1 MLTERHDF
9 HGAATEIFSYAWAM
23 PKLVLAY
30 SGGLDTTT
38 AIKWL
43 NVEQGYDVIALNID
57 VGKSREQPV
66 VESRAIAA
74 GALKV
79 RVIDAKEDFLRYFA
93 FPALAAGA
101 IYQDAYPLATA
112 LARPLLAKLLVD
124 VAHEEGADAVAH
136 GCTGKGNDQ
145 VRFDVGIQTL
155 DAKLKIVAPTRENAM
170 PRDFQIDYL
179 KKHGI
184 DIPWGDKGPFSIDEN
199 LWGRS
204 CEAGALE
211 DPWAEPPPEAYEWTR
226 SPEDAPSTPSYIE
239 IGYQHGM
246 PITLDGQEISPL
258 AIVTHLNDLGGL
270 HGVGRIDHIED
281 RLVGIKS
288 REIYES
294 PAAVIL
300 HAAHRALEGMSLSK
314 QQIKLKKYVAQEYAE
329 LIYNGLWFSAHH
341 QDIAAYVASTQR
353 HVSGTIRLRLQ
364 RGSATVVGRKADES
378 LYDRGLATYDSGDT
392 YDQTA
397 AIGFINI
404 WGLQTRTQAR
414 QQLLTPGADTLR
426 IAMPKEDLT

>member
-1 MLTERHDF
+1 
-9 HGAATEIFSYAWAM
+9 M

-43 NVEQGYDVIALNID
+43 AVEQGYDVIALNID
-57 VGKSREQPV
+57 VGRSREQPV
-66 VESRAIAA
+66 VESRGMAA

-79 RVIDAKEDFLRYFA
+79 RVIDAKDDFIRYFA

-112 LARPLLAKLLVD
+112 LARPLMAKLLVD
-124 VAHEEGADAVAH
+124 VAREEGAAAVAH

-155 DAKLKIVAPTRENAM
+155 DPALQIVAPTRENAM
-170 PRDFQIDYL
+170 ARETQIDYL

-199 LWGRS
+199 IWGRS
-204 CEAGALE
+204 AEAGVLE
-211 DPWAEPPPEAYEWTR
+211 DPWQEPPPAAYEWTC
-226 SPEDAPSTPSYIE
+226 SAEEAPAAPAYVEVTFD
-239 IGYQHGM
+239 HGL
-246 PITLDGQEISPL
+246 PVALDGEELDPVAL
-258 AIVTHLNDLGGL
+258 VERLNDLAGL

-288 REIYES
+288 REIYEA
-294 PAAVIL
+294 PAAVSL
-300 HAAHRALEGMSLSK
+300 NAAHRALEAMTLSK
-314 QQIKLKKYVAQEYAE
+314 QQLRLKKLIATEYAE

-341 QDIAAYVASTQR
+341 QDVAAYVASTQR
-353 HVSGTIRLRLQ
+353 HVSGTIRLRLH
-364 RGSATVVGRKADES
+364 RGQATVVGRKAPRS
-378 LYDRGLATYDSGDT
+378 LYDRGLATYDRGDT
-392 YDQTA
+392 YDQSA
-397 AIGFINI
+397 AVGFINI
-404 WGLQTRTQAR
+404 WGLQTRVQAR
-414 QQLLTPGADTLR
+414 VQLLSASAETLKIATPG
-426 IAMPKEDLT
+426 E

>member
-1 MLTERHDF
+1 
-9 HGAATEIFSYAWAM
+9 M

-43 NVEQGYDVIALNID
+43 SVEQGYDVIALNID

-66 VESRAIAA
+66 VESRGMAA

-79 RVIDAKEDFLRYFA
+79 RVIDGREDFIRYFA

-101 IYQDAYPLATA
+101 VYQDAYPLATA

-124 VAHEEGADAVAH
+124 VAHQEGASAVAH

-145 VRFDVGIQTL
+145 VRFDVGIMTL
-155 DAKLKIVAPTRENAM
+155 DPSLKIVAPTRENAM
-170 PRDFQIDYL
+170 AREMQIEYL
-179 KKHGI
+179 RQHGI

-204 CEAGALE
+204 AEAGVLE
-211 DPWAEPPPEAYEWTR
+211 DPWQEPPPEAYEWTVA
-226 SPEDAPSTPSYIE
+226 PEDAPAEPAYVE
-239 IGYQHGM
+239 IAYRHGL
-246 PITLDGQEISPL
+246 PLSINGQEMSPV
-258 AIVTHLNDLGGL
+258 AMVEHLNDLGGRY
-270 HGVGRIDHIED
+270 GIGRIDHIED

-288 REIYES
+288 REIYEA
-294 PAAVIL
+294 PAATVL
-300 HAAHRALEGMSLSK
+300 HAAHRALEAMTLSK
-314 QQIKLKKYVAQEYAE
+314 QQIKLKKHVATEYAE

-353 HVSGTIRLRLQ
+353 HVSGTVRVKLQ
-364 RGSATVVGRKADES
+364 RGQATVVARQADES
-378 LYDRGLATYDSGDT
+378 LYDRGLATYDRGDT
-392 YDQTA
+392 FDQSA
-397 AIGFINI
+397 AVGFINI
-404 WGLQTRTQAR
+404 WGLQTRQQAR
-414 QQLLTPGADTLR
+414 VQLLGQLPEALK
-426 IAMPKEDLT
+426 IAMPQGDQ

>member
-1 MLTERHDF
+1 
-9 HGAATEIFSYAWAM
+9 M

-43 NVEQGYDVIALNID
+43 SVEQGYEVIALNID

-66 VESRAIAA
+66 IESRGMAA

-79 RVIDAKEDFLRYFA
+79 RVIDAKEDFIRYFA

-101 IYQDAYPLATA
+101 MYQDVYPLATA
-112 LARPLLAKLLVD
+112 LARPLMAKLLVD
-124 VAHEEGADAVAH
+124 VAHEEGATAVAH

-155 DAKLKIVAPTRENAM
+155 DPSLTIVAPTRENAM
-170 PRDFQIDYL
+170 ARDYQIEYL
-179 KKHGI
+179 KQHGI
-184 DIPWGDKGPFSIDEN
+184 DIPWGEKGPFSIDEN
-199 LWGRS
+199 IWGRS
-204 CEAGALE
+204 CEAGVLE
-211 DPWAEPPPEAYEWTR
+211 DPWQEPPPGAYEWT
-226 SPEDAPSTPSYIE
+226 SAIEDTPAAPAYIE

-246 PITLDGQEISPL
+246 PVSLDGEAL
-258 AIVTHLNDLGGL
+258 GAVAMVERLNDLGGR

-288 REIYES
+288 REVYEV
-294 PAAVIL
+294 PAGLIL
-300 HAAHRALEGMSLSK
+300 HAAHRALEGMTLSK
-314 QQIKLKKYVAQEYAE
+314 QQIRLKKQIAIEYSE

-341 QDIAAYVASTQR
+341 QDIAAYAASTQR
-353 HVSGTIRLRLQ
+353 HVTGTIRVRLH
-364 RGSATVVGRKADES
+364 RGHATVVGRKADAS
-378 LYDRGLATYDSGDT
+378 LYDRGLATYDRGDT

-397 AIGFINI
+397 AVGFINI
-404 WGLQTRTQAR
+404 WGLQSRVQAR
-414 QQLLTPGADTLR
+414 RQLLGELPNALM
-426 IAMPKEDLT
+426 IAMPREDA

>member
-1 MLTERHDF
+1 
-9 HGAATEIFSYAWAM
+9 M

-43 NVEQGYDVIALNID
+43 TVERGYDVIALNID
-57 VGKSREQPV
+57 LGKSREQPV
-66 VESRAIAA
+66 VESRGLAA
-74 GALKV
+74 GAAKV
-79 RVIDAKEDFLRYFA
+79 RVIDAKDDFIRYFA

-101 IYQDAYPLATA
+101 VYQDAYPLATA
-112 LARPLLAKLLVD
+112 LARPLMAKLLVD
-124 VAHEEGADAVAH
+124 VAHEEGATAVAH

-155 DAKLKIVAPTRENAM
+155 DPSLQIVAPTRELAM
-170 PRDFQIDYL
+170 ARDYQIEYL
-179 KKHGI
+179 KQHGV
-184 DIPWGDKGPFSIDEN
+184 DIPWGEKGPFSIDEN

-204 CEAGALE
+204 AEAGVLE
-211 DPWAEPPPEAYEWTR
+211 DPWQEPPADAYEWTR
-226 SPEDAPSTPSYIE
+226 AVQDAPSEPAYIE
-239 IGYQHGM
+239 ISYEHGM
-246 PITLDGQEISPL
+246 PYMLDGEKVAPV
-258 AIVTHLNDLGGL
+258 AMVERLNELGGL

-300 HAAHRALEGMSLSK
+300 HTAHRALEAMTLSK
-314 QQIKLKKYVAQEYAE
+314 QQIKLKKTIATEYAE

-353 HVSGTIRLRLQ
+353 HVSGTIRVRLH
-364 RGSATVVGRKADES
+364 RGQATVVGRRAEES
-378 LYDRGLATYDSGDT
+378 LYDRALATYDRGDT
-392 YDQTA
+392 YDQSA
-397 AIGFINI
+397 AVGFISI
-404 WGLQTRTQAR
+404 WGLQTRVQAR
-414 QQLLTPGADTLR
+414 AQLLQELPETLK
-426 IAMPKEDLT
+426 IAMPREDQ

>member
-1 MLTERHDF
+1 MTPV
-9 HGAATEIFSYAWAM
+9 

-43 NVEQGYDVIALNID
+43 TVEQGYEVIALNID

-66 VESRAIAA
+66 VESRGMAA

-79 RVIDAKEDFLRYFA
+79 RVIDAREDFIRYFA

-112 LARPLLAKLLVD
+112 LARPLMAKLLVD
-124 VAHEEGADAVAH
+124 VAHEEGATAVAH

-145 VRFDVGIQTL
+145 VRFDVGVMTL
-155 DAKLKIVAPTRENAM
+155 DPSLKIVAPTRENAM
-170 PRDFQIDYL
+170 AREMQIEYL
-179 KKHGI
+179 NQHGI
-184 DIPWGDKGPFSIDEN
+184 DIPWGAKGPFSIDEN

-204 CEAGALE
+204 AEAGILE
-211 DPWAEPPPEAYEWTR
+211 DPWQEPPAEAYEWTR
-226 SPEDAPSTPSYIE
+226 SPEDAPADPAYIE
-239 IGYQHGM
+239 IGYEHGM
-246 PITLDGQEISPL
+246 PVTLDGE
-258 AIVTHLNDLGGL
+258 HLQAVPMVERLNELGGE
-270 HGVGRIDHIED
+270 HGVGRIDHLED

-300 HAAHRALEGMSLSK
+300 HAAHRALESMTLSK
-314 QQIKLKKYVAQEYAE
+314 QQIKLKKVIATEYSE

-353 HVSGTIRLRLQ
+353 HVTGTIRVRLQ
-364 RGSATVVGRKADES
+364 RGQATVVGRRAEQS
-378 LYDRGLATYDSGDT
+378 LYDRGLATYDRGDT
-392 YDQTA
+392 YDQSA
-397 AIGFINI
+397 AVGFINI
-404 WGLQTRTQAR
+404 WGLQTRVQAR
-414 QQLLTPGADTLR
+414 VQLLPRAAETLK
-426 IAMPKEDLT
+426 IAMPGEERNW

>member
-1 MLTERHDF
+1 
-9 HGAATEIFSYAWAM
+9 M

-43 NVEQGYDVIALNID
+43 TVEQGYDVIALNID

-66 VESRAIAA
+66 VESRGVTA

-79 RVIDAKEDFLRYFA
+79 RVIDAKEDFIRYFA

-101 IYQDAYPLATA
+101 VYQDAYPLATA
-112 LARPLLAKLLVD
+112 LARPLMAKLLVD
-124 VAHEEGADAVAH
+124 VAHEEGATAVAH

-145 VRFDVGIQTL
+145 VRFDVGIMTL
-155 DAKLKIVAPTRENAM
+155 DPKLKIVAPTRENSMAREYQM
-170 PRDFQIDYL
+170 EYL
-179 KKHGI
+179 KEHGV
-184 DIPWGDKGPFSIDEN
+184 DIPWAAKGPFSIDEN

-204 CEAGALE
+204 CEAGVLE
-211 DPWAEPPPEAYEWTR
+211 DPWQEPPPDAYEWTR
-226 SPEDAPSTPSYIE
+226 SAEDAPSEPAYIE
-239 IGYQHGM
+239 LGYEHGM
-246 PITLDGQEISPL
+246 PVTLNGEAIS
-258 AIVTHLNDLGGL
+258 AVAMVERLNDLGGEY
-270 HGVGRIDHIED
+270 GVGRIDHIED

-300 HAAHRALEGMSLSK
+300 HTAHRALEAMTLSM
-314 QQIKLKKYVAQEYAE
+314 QQIKLKKVVATEYAE

-353 HVSGTIRLRLQ
+353 HVTGTIRVRLQ
-364 RGSATVVGRKADES
+364 RGQATVVGRKAAES
-378 LYDRGLATYDSGDT
+378 LYDRALATYDRGDT

-397 AIGFINI
+397 AVGFINI
-404 WGLQTRTQAR
+404 WGLQTRVQA
-414 QQLLTPGADTLR
+414 QTQLLTGTQETLK
-426 IAMPKEDLT
+426 IAMHQEERA